1 MTDKKVL
8 KIQFYLNIILAVVL
22 LFKYNDVYF
31 WGYLIILV
39 LTLLLSKNAKAFKLL
54 SIIFFPIIFVDQFT
68 FLINLL
74 IKLLPH
80 FITIIYFLYFIG
92 ALTLIVPVTK
102 ESYAKIKTP
111 IFRLLASSWLTVS
124 VLATNVVVLK
134 NIEHDTFLYGF
145 NNSAITNAL
154 VVFVY
159 MYCVIK
165 SWGYRFYFNL
175 PFNFSNKKNIIMLI
189 LTASLSIWIILF
201 SAFNFMAINWSEVFW
216 NWNFSLINPLDSKKV
231 KNVWELLFFSAR
243 AGIAEESERYIN
255 LLLLLIIFKS
265 RKLRVE
271 WSILGS
277 SFIFALSHILN
288 VFSAPPYQMKP
299 DQVVHQVVNAFG
311 IGCFLAVL
319 FLYSGKLW
327 LTMLIHTFADIVALS
342 ITSIG
347 MIGETLLDPFTQTFI
362 DLSSWLILAAILFL
376 FNKQTVKHTATI
388 LTKNK
393 NI

>member
-31 WGYLIILV
+31 WEYLIILV

-145 NNSAITNAL
+145 NNSAITNGL

-216 NWNFSLINPLDSKKV
+216 NWNFSLINPLDSKK
-231 KNVWELLFFSAR
+231 
-243 AGIAEESERYIN
+243 
-255 LLLLLIIFKS
+255 
-265 RKLRVE
+265 
-271 WSILGS
+271 
-277 SFIFALSHILN
+277 
-288 VFSAPPYQMKP
+288 
-299 DQVVHQVVNAFG
+299 
-311 IGCFLAVL
+311 
-319 FLYSGKLW
+319 
-327 LTMLIHTFADIVALS
+327 
-342 ITSIG
+342 
-347 MIGETLLDPFTQTFI
+347 
-362 DLSSWLILAAILFL
+362 
-376 FNKQTVKHTATI
+376 
-388 LTKNK
+388 
-393 NI
+393 